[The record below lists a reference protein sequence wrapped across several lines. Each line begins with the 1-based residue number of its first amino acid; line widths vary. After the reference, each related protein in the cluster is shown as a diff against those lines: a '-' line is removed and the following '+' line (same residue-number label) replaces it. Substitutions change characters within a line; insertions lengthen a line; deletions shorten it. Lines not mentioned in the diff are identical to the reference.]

1 MKLLPDDVAIQDI
14 RQFLTTVLEENMI
27 VKRKIHVLQGL
38 QLAEHLQVHQILG
51 VPNFDINNRFRG
63 QESKNRLHFL

>member
-51 VPNFDINNRFRG
+51 
-63 QESKNRLHFL
+63 SS